1 MNKTALFCNS
11 QRTRQFSKATARC
24 LLLLTAVL
32 TWLHPNDSVA
42 EPTAASVKDNPAEHL
57 VTTAKALKQAHPAL
71 FGTAEGI
78 LVTLVVP
85 DGQAAT
91 AGLVPGDVLIGYGA
105 TPIDSVQQLTE
116 QIAIAADDSRITL
129 IYLRGEQRQQAAING
144 GAIGVGLQDL
154 AETPFTRMI
163 ALLQQGQQALAAAN
177 YSEAVSLFGNGL
189 TLAETQQHQQ
199 AQALCHESLGYAF
212 TELDDLQ
219 QALLHHRQALAI
231 DRAADDRQREAAD
244 PGNIGSVLAM
254 QNRATDSLESY
265 QQALLIHRR
274 TGDPSRA
281 WRSARRGKG
290 PVQPGQGR
298 G

>member
-1 MNKTALFCNS
+1 MNKTAPSRNS

-32 TWLHPNDSVA
+32 GWLPPNDAVA
-42 EPTAASVKDNPAEHL
+42 EPTTASVKDNPAEHL
-57 VTTAKALKQAHPAL
+57 MTAARALKQIRPEL

-85 DGQAAT
+85 DGQAAA
-91 AGLVPGDVLIGYGA
+91 AGLVPGDVLIGYSA

-116 QIAIAADDSRITL
+116 QIVIAADDSRITL
-129 IYLRGEQRQQAAING
+129 TYLHGEQRHRSTING

-163 ALLQQGQQALAAAN
+163 ALLQLGQQALATDN

-199 AQALCHESLGYAF
+199 ALLIHRQTGDPAAEAGDLIGIGIAYKNLNRPDEALPPLEQALTICRELG
-212 TELDDLQ
+212 DLSGEGA
-219 QALLHHRQALAI
+219 ALNSIGNLYRGLG
-231 DRAADDRQREAAD
+231 RYREAL
-244 PGNIGSVLAM
+244 PP
-254 QNRATDSLESY
+254 LER
-265 QQALLIHRR
+265 ALLIHREL
-274 TGDPSRA
+274 GDRH
-281 WRSARRGKG
+281 
-290 PVQPGQGR
+290 
-298 G
+298 